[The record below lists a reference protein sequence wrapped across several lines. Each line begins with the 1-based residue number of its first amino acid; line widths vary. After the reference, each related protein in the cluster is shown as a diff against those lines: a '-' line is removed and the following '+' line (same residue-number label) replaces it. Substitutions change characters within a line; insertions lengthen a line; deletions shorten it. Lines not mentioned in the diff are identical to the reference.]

1 MSEQKQQPIISID
14 HVSMRFNLAKEKHES
29 LKEYFVALLHGGVRF
44 DEFFA
49 LSDVSFDIMP
59 GDFYGLIGLNGSG
72 KSTLLKVIS
81 GVYKPSAGKVTVNG
95 TIAPLIEL
103 GAGFD
108 MDLTARENIYL
119 NGTVL
124 GYTPKYIDS
133 KFDDI
138 VEFSELQEFLDVPL
152 KNYSSG
158 MVARLAFAVAT
169 MTKPDILIA
178 DEILS
183 VGDFLFQEKCEKR
196 MAELLSGGTTVI
208 LVSHSIEQIERMCN
222 KVAWLDQPDLLTC
235 VDHADAVFLYELSV
249 RERTDLVEYCYQ
261 TRKDL
266 YYSLEMSDVVA
277 MAGERVMFDDKTMM
291 YCPVRELRFEERI
304 VKRLGDILVSV
315 VGLVLTSPILLATA
329 LAIRLEDGGP
339 VFYRQKRATYGGR
352 VFEVY
357 KFRSMRAQDG
367 SIHVSAKKDD
377 DRITKVGRIIRKFR
391 IDELPQLINVLKSD
405 MSIVGPRPEMLEN
418 VEKYT
423 DDLPEFRY
431 RLRAKAGLTGLAQI
445 YGKYNTSPRDKLI
458 MDLAYIQ
465 QYSVW
470 LDLKL
475 ILRTA
480 LVLLT
485 PEESTEAFEDK
496 KTEEKP

>member
-158 MVARLAFAVAT
+158 MVRSAWRSCFPAAR
-169 MTKPDILIA
+169 P
-178 DEILS
+178 
-183 VGDFLFQEKCEKR
+183 
-196 MAELLSGGTTVI
+196 
-208 LVSHSIEQIERMCN
+208 
-222 KVAWLDQPDLLTC
+222 
-235 VDHADAVFLYELSV
+235 
-249 RERTDLVEYCYQ
+249 
-261 TRKDL
+261 
-266 YYSLEMSDVVA
+266 
-277 MAGERVMFDDKTMM
+277 
-291 YCPVRELRFEERI
+291 
-304 VKRLGDILVSV
+304 
-315 VGLVLTSPILLATA
+315 
-329 LAIRLEDGGP
+329 
-339 VFYRQKRATYGGR
+339 
-352 VFEVY
+352 
-357 KFRSMRAQDG
+357 
-367 SIHVSAKKDD
+367 
-377 DRITKVGRIIRKFR
+377 
-391 IDELPQLINVLKSD
+391 
-405 MSIVGPRPEMLEN
+405 
-418 VEKYT
+418 
-423 DDLPEFRY
+423 
-431 RLRAKAGLTGLAQI
+431 
-445 YGKYNTSPRDKLI
+445 
-458 MDLAYIQ
+458 
-465 QYSVW
+465 
-470 LDLKL
+470 
-475 ILRTA
+475 
-480 LVLLT
+480 
-485 PEESTEAFEDK
+485 
-496 KTEEKP
+496 